1 MRFDLTD
8 LRLFISIVESGTITA
23 GAAQSHMTL
32 ASASQRVIGMEESLG
47 TPLLLRAKQGVTPT
61 EAGRTLV
68 HHARL
73 VLEQVERMRSE
84 LGEYG
89 AGLQGH
95 VRMLCNTS
103 AITEHLPDVLSSF
116 LASHP
121 RVSVDLEERPSADI
135 VDAVRAGHCDIGIV
149 SDAVDVEGL
158 QHFVFR
164 RDDLVL
170 VVPRGHALSRRRR
183 VALAEV
189 VECEFVGLAEGNP
202 LQELVALHARRLG
215 RRLFFRVRV
224 RSFEAVCR
232 MVEKGVGVGIVPRA
246 AADRCATSMKIGRI
260 AISDAWAARHL
271 LACVRREEDLPLNAR
286 RMLAHLLAAAPAAA

>member
-8 LRLFISIVESGTITA
+8 LRLFVHIIESGTITG
-23 GAAQSHMTL
+23 GAARTHMTL

-47 TPLLLRAKQGVTPT
+47 APLLLRAKQGVTPT
-61 EAGRTLV
+61 EAGRTLM
-68 HHARL
+68 HHARV
-73 VLEQVERMRSE
+73 VLEQIERMRGE
-84 LGEYG
+84 LGAYG

-116 LASHP
+116 LVAHP
-121 RVSVDLEERPSADI
+121 RVSVDLEERPSAEI

-149 SDAVDVEGL
+149 SDAADVEGL
-158 QHFVFR
+158 RHFVFR
-164 RDDLVL
+164 RDDLLL

-183 VALAEV
+183 IALNEILD
-189 VECEFVGLAEGNP
+189 CEFVGLGQGSP
-202 LQELVALHARRLG
+202 LQELVAMQARRLG

-246 AADRCATSMKIGRI
+246 AADRCAASMKIGRI
-260 AISDAWAARHL
+260 AIADAWAARCL
-271 LACVRREEDLPLNAR
+271 LACVRREDDLALNAR
-286 RMLAHLLAAAPAAA
+286 RMLEHLLSAAPAGA